1 MNSYDLQERLVELVS
16 QLGISIRRADL
27 GGAGGSLVRLRG
39 KDVLF
44 LDTSA
49 DPDDQLQRLAPEVA
63 RLPGLDNIYILPEL
77 RELLEEYK

>member
-1 MNSYDLQERLVELVS
+1 MNTYDLQERLVELVS
-16 QLGISIRRADL
+16 QLGINVRRADL

-63 RLPGLDNIYILPEL
+63 RLPRP
-77 RELLEEYK
+77 R

>member
-1 MNSYDLQERLVELVS
+1 MNAYDLQERLVELIS
-16 QLGISIRRADL
+16 QLGISVRRADL

-63 RLPGLDNIYILPEL
+63 RLPGLDNIYIIPEL

>member
-1 MNSYDLQERLVELVS
+1 MNSYDLQEQLVVLVS
-16 QLGISIRRADL
+16 QLGISVRRADL

-63 RLPGLDNIYILPEL
+63 RLPGLDNIYIIPEL

>member
-1 MNSYDLQERLVELVS
+1 MNSYDLQEQLVELVS
-16 QLGISIRRADL
+16 QLGISVRRADL

>member
-1 MNSYDLQERLVELVS
+1 MNSYDLQEQLVELVS
-16 QLGISIRRADL
+16 QLGISVRRADL

-63 RLPGLDNIYILPEL
+63 RLPGLDNFYIIPEL
-77 RELLEEYK
+77 REFLEEYK